1 MTVLSQTLLGYRAVL
16 AVMALVAGL
25 AVASCSRETRTPDW
39 KPMGKVTKIEIHKS
53 ERRMTLF
60 SGNVPVR
67 EFDVGL
73 GSSPVGHKQERGDGK
88 TPVGTYVIDR
98 LNPNSQFHLSLGI
111 SYPNEIDQV
120 VANARGIDPGD
131 NIFIHGEP
139 NNFRRRPGRDWTEGC
154 IAVTNSEIE
163 FIYRVVEMGTPVHI
177 YH

>member
-1 MTVLSQTLLGYRAVL
+1 MFPRNPNSRLETNGQSHENRDSQVGKTNDPVQRKRA
-16 AVMALVAGL
+16 G
-25 AVASCSRETRTPDW
+25 P
-39 KPMGKVTKIEIHKS
+39 
-53 ERRMTLF
+53 
-60 SGNVPVR
+60 

-88 TPVGTYVIDR
+88 TPVGTYVVDR
-98 LNPNSQFHLSLGI
+98 RNPNSQFHLSLGL

-120 VANARGIDPGD
+120 VANVRGIDPGD

-163 FIYRVVEMGTPVHI
+163 LIYRVVDVGTPVHI